1 MNSQSRISLLVI
13 SLLTALAVMCGQAQE
28 TTPSTK
34 VPKLTGLSVADAKAA
49 TVKAGFVPKFELG
62 ETSRLADQALTV
74 YAQSP
79 KAGTELVRGETVTL
93 TIYAKG
99 AGAAKPTEGASG
111 SRAVGTQPDGKVKVP
126 ALMGQTSKVV
136 STALRGMGLV
146 PKFQLGSDPP
156 TDEKQLTVY
165 EQEPK
170 PGVTVARGSEVRVT
184 IHARRGGEPSVATK
198 STDGAR
204 AAKRRLLELTQ
215 VSATPFLDRSNEQ
228 IEPRT
233 GEMQLTATD
242 LVVPAGPINLE
253 VQRAFQS
260 LSRKPGLLGTRW
272 QLNWES
278 RLVKNG
284 KWATI
289 EQASRVVIFS
299 PDARSKLYRT
309 PAGDSLMLGKDASVW
324 TKPDG
329 SREVFDPKGRLVE
342 QDRRN
347 GNKVTLQYDTLGR
360 LARVEGPFQAFL
372 NFVTDAE
379 GRLNRIESSPGATV
393 RYDYEPQTSE
403 KPQARDESTVGYGY
417 DTAGMLARIDH
428 PRFGQTQYS
437 YDKKLRVSGH
447 RWADGTSDRIEHD
460 DAARTRRH
468 TDAAGAVSTMQWSA
482 DGRRVEVTNPLGHKI
497 VTENDAAGRPIVI
510 TGPTGMK
517 ARFEY
522 DSLGRTVR
530 VENPAIGVTEF
541 EYAGDGKSP
550 VKLIAPDGNEQSF
563 EYDEQFN
570 LVRQTNSQHK
580 SLDTAFKFDAK
591 GQIQNIEMGDGQRST
606 FTYDEAGR
614 RNSVT
619 NADGQKWRFEFDERG
634 NLLRTHDPLG
644 GVTERTYDMQ
654 DRLTSV
660 TNPEGAV
667 SRIEYAQQGRNFQTT
682 ITSPRGAVTR
692 NVYNQR
698 GQLVTTTAPGNRTTR
713 FNYDASGN
721 LTSRTDPAGRTFQF
735 ERDAVGNLLREI
747 NPAGGVTARTY
758 NAQGNVVSTI
768 GPTGATTR
776 REYSPTGFLS
786 RQVDSTGL
794 PTEYQYDA
802 QGHLLATINDAQQA
816 TQYDYA
822 NGRVAKVSPPSG
834 RAVELKY
841 DDRGFLVSTQRG
853 EKDVVTN
860 EYDVLGR
867 RAKETRSS
875 GLEISFRYDA
885 LGRLIASEDNQGGR
899 ETTEYDR
906 AGRMVATQDANG
918 ATIKL
923 KYDADGNLLETTDP
937 LGRVKRRVYN
947 AAGELSEVIE
957 PNGDKAKYEYDAVG
971 RLTTAHH
978 PSGGKSSYAY
988 DPLGLP
994 TRIRNPLGKETR
1006 SIYDIAGRL
1015 TSVTDAIGQ
1024 TTTFAYDVAGRMTEK
1039 RLADGKVVK
1048 YQYDARGRLSEVD
1061 DGAFPIQYTRNLDG
1075 RVTRI
1080 EYPAIKRSLSYEYNE
1095 AGAKTKLVDSEG
1107 RTIHYEYDNLDRL
1120 SAVRVGDSEP
1130 IRFAYDAKGRL
1141 TARVYPNGIRGT
1153 WQYDGDD
1160 RLLKLTYTDAAGKT
1174 LAGWTY
1180 QYDAAGNRVQTT
1192 DAEGRSVRHRYDP
1205 AGQLLEEVIGDKE
1218 AVKYSYLAGGN
1229 RGALEQNGKASTYR
1243 YNEADQL
1250 LAAGDETF
1258 THDPNGNLVERK
1270 GTKGTTRYDWDSENR
1285 LVKVVLPDGKEVTY
1299 GYAPTGERIWRR
1311 DEQGLTHFVT
1321 DGQNLLAELSENLEA
1336 KTHFLHGPG
1345 IDQPLVM
1352 SRGEKN
1358 YFFHAEKLG
1367 SISHI
1372 TDERG
1377 AVAAAY
1383 QYDAFGEAKRT
1394 QGQFASPFTYTAREL
1409 DSATGLYYYR
1419 ARYYD
1424 ARLGR
1429 FLSTDAAPARI
1440 ALPATWNLYAYVQN
1454 RPTQLVDPSGAE
1466 GEEPYWGP
1474 RWEGKPLG
1482 DKLRTIRDIVKADTA
1497 EYENAKRNYEANKGD
1512 SSQANANLNRRNYR
1526 DNCQDALEATKAEQ
1540 ARLRAELRGEARAI
1554 NGEKPVG
1561 SPSSNS
1567 QPKTGVVERPPIEG
1581 GAAPPRVQTGVVPRA
1596 EPVTPVEPA
1605 VPAEPVAPPEPV
1617 LKGQSTF
1624 ADPAAVPGSAPPI
1637 RSQVMGGVAAG
1648 GVVLV
1653 GFDAMASG
1661 INGESAGDIAVET
1674 VKGTATGL
1682 VVAGGVGLM
1691 TGAVG
1696 AVGGYVVG
1704 GPPGALAGFAG
1715 GFKAGFGAT
1724 AIVGTAV
1731 GTVKTGKKLG
1741 EIAGQLG
1748 EGAADAPSAELGE
1761 RAGGRI
1767 EIPPEPKDDWAQAL
1781 GPLLTPD
1788 ELADATSAVPSGDLT
1803 DEDRARAK
1811 DASIQ
1816 GRARDA
1822 DRTLT
1827 AREREAAAQQ
1837 AAGAGQGLPGGGGYN
1852 EPNYEEIGRGIG
1864 ELINLLGNGSGGGG
1878 GGTPHRGGQ
1887 MGNHPK

>member
-1 MNSQSRISLLVI
+1 MNGQSRFVMLVVAA
-13 SLLTALAVMCGQAQE
+13 LMALAVIAGQAQE
-28 TTPSTK
+28 TTRSK
-34 VPKLTGLSVADAKAA
+34 VPKLTGLSVAEAKAA
-49 TVKAGFVPKFELG
+49 AVKAGFVAKFELG
-62 ETSRLADQALTV
+62 EPSKTADEALTV

-79 KAGTELVRGETVTL
+79 AAGAELVRGGVVKL
-93 TIYAKG
+93 TIYA
-99 AGAAKPTEGASG
+99 AENG
-111 SRAVGTQPDGKVKVP
+111 SPKSTTDVSSSRIGGPQADGKVKLP
-126 ALMGQTSKVV
+126 SLIGRSSKEVA
-136 STALRGMGLV
+136 TTLRGMGLV
-146 PKFQLGSDPP
+146 PKFQLGADPP

-170 PGVTVARGSEVRVT
+170 SGVTVARGSEVRVT
-184 IHARRGGEPSVATK
+184 IHARRGGEPAGATQ
-198 STDGAR
+198 STTGAR
-204 AAKRRLLELTQ
+204 ATKRRPLELTQ
-215 VSATPFLDRSNEQ
+215 VSATPFLDRNNEQ

-233 GEMQLTATD
+233 GELQLTATD
-242 LVVPAGPINLE
+242 LIVPAGPVNLE
-253 VQRAFQS
+253 VKRSFQS

-289 EQASRVVIFS
+289 EQASQVVIFS
-299 PDARSKLYRT
+299 LDARSKQYRS
-309 PAGDSLMLGKDASVW
+309 PAGDSLVVGKDAAVW

-329 SREVFDPKGRLVE
+329 GREVFDRQGRLIE

-347 GNKVTLQYDTLGR
+347 GNKVTLRYDTLGR
-360 LARVEGPFQAFL
+360 LARLEGPFQAFL
-372 NFVTDAE
+372 NFVTDE
-379 GRLNRIESSPGATV
+379 QGQLTRIESSTGAIV
-393 RYDYEPQTSE
+393 RYDYEPPTSE
-403 KPQARDESTVGYGY
+403 KPQARDEFTVSYGY

-437 YDKKLRVSGH
+437 YDKKLRVTGH

-460 DAARTRRH
+460 DATRTRRH
-468 TDAAGAVSTMQWSA
+468 TDAAGAASSMQWSA
-482 DGRRVEVTNPLGHKI
+482 DGRRVELTNPLGHKI
-497 VTENDAAGRPIVI
+497 VTENDAAGRPILI

-530 VENPAIGVTEF
+530 VENSAIGATQF
-541 EYAGDGKSP
+541 EYAGDSKSP
-550 VKLIAPDGNEQSF
+550 VTLIAPDGNQQSF
-563 EYDEQFN
+563 EYDDHFN
-570 LVRQTNSQHK
+570 LLRLVNSQHK
-580 SLDTAFKFDAK
+580 HLDTAFKYDAK
-591 GQIQNIEMGDGQRST
+591 GQIESVEMGDGQRSL
-606 FTYDEAGR
+606 FTYDESGR
-614 RNSVT
+614 RDSVT
-619 NADGQKWRFEFDERG
+619 NADGQKWRFDFDERG

-644 GVTERTYDMQ
+644 GVTSRTYDKQ

-660 TNPEGAV
+660 TDPEGAV

-692 NVYNQR
+692 NAYNQR
-698 GQLVTTTAPGNRTTR
+698 GQLVTSTAPGNRTTR

-721 LTSRTDPAGRTFQF
+721 LTSRTDPTGRTSQF

-747 NPAGGVTARTY
+747 NPVGGVTTRNY
-758 NAQGNVVSTI
+758 NAQGNVVSII

-776 REYSPTGFLS
+776 LEYSPTGFLS
-786 RQVDSTGL
+786 RQIDSTGL

-802 QGHLLATINDAQQA
+802 QGRLLATIDDAQQA

-822 NGRVAKVSPPSG
+822 KGRVAKVSPPSG
-834 RAVELKY
+834 RSVELKY

-853 EKDVVTN
+853 EKDIVKN

-867 RAKETRSS
+867 RTKETRSS
-875 GLEISFRYDA
+875 GLEISYRYDA

-918 ATIKL
+918 GAIKL
-923 KYDADGNLLETTDP
+923 KYDADGNMLETTDP
-937 LGRVKRRVYN
+937 LGQVKRRVYN
-947 AAGELSEVIE
+947 VAGELSEVIE

-978 PSGGKSSYAY
+978 PGGGKSSYAY

-1006 SIYDIAGRL
+1006 STYDVAGRL
-1015 TSVTDAIGQ
+1015 TSTTNANGQ

-1048 YQYDARGRLSEVD
+1048 YQYDARGHLSEVD

-1107 RTIHYEYDNLDRL
+1107 RTIHYEYDDLDRL
-1120 SAVRVGDSEP
+1120 SALRVGDSEP

-1141 TARVYPNGIRGT
+1141 TSRDYPNGVRGA

-1180 QYDAAGNRVQTT
+1180 QYDAAGNRLQTT
-1192 DAEGRSVRHRYDP
+1192 DAEGRIVRHRYDP
-1205 AGQLLEEVIGDKE
+1205 AGQLVEEIIGDKE
-1218 AVKYSYLAGGN
+1218 SVKYSYLAGGN
-1229 RGALEQNGKASTYR
+1229 RGTQEQNGKAITYR
-1243 YNEADQL
+1243 YDEADQL
-1250 LAAGDETF
+1250 LAAGEETF
-1258 THDPNGNLVERK
+1258 THDANGNLIERK
-1270 GTKGTTRYDWDSENR
+1270 GLKGTTGYAWDSENR
-1285 LVKVVLPDGKEVTY
+1285 LVKVVLPDGKEVRY

-1311 DEQGLTHFVT
+1311 DAQGLTHFVT
-1321 DGQNLLAELSENLEA
+1321 DGQNLLAELGQNLEA
-1336 KTHFLHGPG
+1336 KTSFLHGPG

-1352 SRGEKN
+1352 SRGEKDF
-1358 YFFHAEKLG
+1358 FFHAEQLG

-1377 AVAAAY
+1377 AVAASY
-1383 QYDAFGEAKRT
+1383 QYDAFGEAKLT
-1394 QGQFASPFTYTAREL
+1394 QGQLASPFTYTAREL

-1429 FLSTDAAPARI
+1429 FLSTDAAPAR
-1440 ALPATWNLYAYVQN
+1440 LTQPSTWNLYAYVQN
-1454 RPTQLVDPSGAE
+1454 RPTHLVDPSGAE
-1466 GEEPYWGP
+1466 GESYWGP
-1474 RWEGKPLG
+1474 SWNGAPAEE
-1482 DKLRTIRDIVKADTA
+1482 KLQTVNRHVMGRQNELNTA
-1497 EYENAKRNYEANKGD
+1497 E
-1512 SSQANANLNRRNYR
+1512 RNYR
-1526 DNCQDALEATKAEQ
+1526 AEPDINKRAYRDNVQDALDASRAERARLKAEI
-1540 ARLRAELRGEARAI
+1540 RGEA
-1554 NGEKPVG
+1554 P
-1561 SPSSNS
+1561 PSEPAAPSERPNAFGRG
-1567 QPKTGVVERPPIEG
+1567 PKTGVVEQPA
-1581 GAAPPRVQTGVVPRA
+1581 AAPRASSNTAAIPRS
-1596 EPVTPVEPA
+1596 EPA

-1617 LKGQSTF
+1617 LRGRSTF
-1624 ADPAAVPGSAPPI
+1624 SDPATVPSGTAPSVGS
-1637 RSQVMGGVAAG
+1637 QLMGGTAAAG
-1648 GVVLV
+1648 TFVM
-1653 GFDAMASG
+1653 GFDAMADG
-1661 INGESAGDIAVET
+1661 INGKPAGEIAVEAAE
-1674 VKGTATGL
+1674 ATGKGL
-1682 VVAGGVGLM
+1682 VIAGGVGLM

-1696 AVGGYVVG
+1696 AVGGFFLGG
-1704 GPPGALAGFAG
+1704 GPPGAIAGFVG

-1724 AIVGTAV
+1724 AVVGTAI

-1748 EGAADAPSAELGE
+1748 EGDADAPTAELGE
-1761 RAGGRI
+1761 RAGGQI

-1788 ELADATSAVPSGDLT
+1788 ELAEATSSRPSGDLT

-1827 AREREAAAQQ
+1827 ARERQAAAQ
-1837 AAGAGQGLPGGGGYN
+1837 AAGSGQGLPGGGGYN

-1864 ELINLLGNGSGGGG
+1864 VLIDLFGNGGGG
-1878 GGTPHRGGQ
+1878 GGTPHQGGQ
-1887 MGNHPK
+1887 MGNHPKRR